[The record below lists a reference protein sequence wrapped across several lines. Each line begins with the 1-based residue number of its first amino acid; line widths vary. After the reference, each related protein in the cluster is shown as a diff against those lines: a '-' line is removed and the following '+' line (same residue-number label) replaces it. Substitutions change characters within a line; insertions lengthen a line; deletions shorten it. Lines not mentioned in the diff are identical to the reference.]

1 MTRSL
6 LFKYN
11 HNSMLFVYATH
22 VTDFKAHWA
31 LQQTLFIEESA
42 LVTPPASHSLTPTL
56 QSPPVISSFLHFLIG
71 WFSSSHNELVPCQ
84 PEVTNE
90 LNLVLLACVFD
101 ALMFWHVDGGSA
113 SSDHEGWGIA
123 GLELSRQSAL
133 QAGMRTE
140 FRSPEAT

>member
-6 LFKYN
+6 LFKYD

-22 VTDFKAHWA
+22 VTGFKTHWA

-42 LVTPPASHSLTPTL
+42 LVTPSASHSLTPTH
-56 QSPPVISSFLHFLIG
+56 QSLPANSSFPHFLIG

-84 PEVTNE
+84 PEVTNK

-101 ALMFWHVDGGSA
+101 ALMSWHFDGGSA
-113 SSDHEGWGIA
+113 SSDCEGWGIA
-123 GLELSRQSAL
+123 GLELSRQSAF
-133 QAGMRTE
+133 QADVRTE